1 MKFIKT
7 HIRNDVYR
15 KFKRACE
22 DQGISMRQVIISAI
36 VIYIGMQKQHERL
49 EDEKIIKSLEEVK
62 EPWIIQ

>member
-1 MKFIKT
+1 M
-7 HIRNDVYR
+7 YR

-36 VIYIGMQKQHERL
+36 VIYIGMQKQQERL

>member
-7 HIRNDVYR
+7 HIRNDMYR

-36 VIYIGMQKQHERL
+36 VIKLFL
-49 EDEKIIKSLEEVK
+49 EYF
-62 EPWIIQ
+62 

>member
-7 HIRNDVYR
+7 HIRNDMYR

-22 DQGISMRQVIISAI
+22 DQDISMRQVIISAI